1 MTTLAIA
8 FSCAGEEPG
17 PQMGQAWLAHPLVNR
32 VLLLGDTTH
41 VPAVHGAQPIHVTSF
56 FSGTAM
62 QRLLEAW
69 TEDYL
74 LLVLPGSR
82 VELGQQALERFVHL
96 AEDTGAGL
104 LYSDFRERRAA
115 ETIEHPLIDY
125 QAGSIRD
132 TFDFG
137 SVVLIARHAVQRAIG
152 DHGPITPAWRW
163 GGLYDLRLKL
173 ACGAPIVRVPEPL
186 YTRTAFD
193 VRPSGE
199 RVFDYV
205 APRQRDYQREMET
218 VATAHLQRIGA
229 YLEPY
234 FAAVPAAHTSFPMP
248 ASVVIPVR
256 NRVTTIA
263 DAVRSALAQRVTF
276 PFNVLVVDNHSTDGT
291 TAALA
296 ALAVA
301 DARLVHLIPARTDL
315 GIGGCWNEAIYAPQ
329 CGRYAVQLDSD
340 DLYADEHTLARLVA
354 ALAAGPY
361 AMVIGAYTTV
371 DFDLHELP
379 PGLIDHREWT
389 RDNGRNNALRINGLG
404 APRAFDVAVLRRFG
418 LPNVSYGE
426 DYAIA
431 LRLSRDYEIG
441 RLYDSLY
448 LCRRWSGNTD
458 SALPLAT
465 AQRYDLYKDR
475 LRTLEI
481 LARQRRNAAS
491 AGGA

>member
-8 FSCAGEEPG
+8 CSCAGEEPG
-17 PQMGQAWLAHPLVNR
+17 LQMVQAWLAHPLVNR

-41 VPAVHGAQPIHVTSF
+41 VPAVHGAQPLHVTSF

-82 VELGQQALERFVHL
+82 VELGQQAIERFMHL

-104 LYSDFRERRAA
+104 LYSDFREQRAA
-115 ETIEHPLIDY
+115 ETLEYPLIDY
-125 QAGSIRD
+125 QAGSLRD

-137 SVVLIARHAVQRAIG
+137 SVVLIARHAVQRAIR
-152 DHGPITPAWRW
+152 DYGPIPPAWRW

-186 YTRTAFD
+186 YMRTALD

-205 APRQRDYQREMET
+205 APQQRDYQLEMET

-234 FAAVPAAHTSFPMP
+234 FAAVPAAHTSFPVH

-263 DAVRSALAQRVTF
+263 DAVRSALAPRQRSRRSPSWMHDWCISSRRAPTW
-276 PFNVLVVDNHSTDGT
+276 
-291 TAALA
+291 ALA
-296 ALAVA
+296 AAGTRPSMPRSV
-301 DARLVHLIPARTDL
+301 DAMPCNSIP
-315 GIGGCWNEAIYAPQ
+315 
-329 CGRYAVQLDSD
+329 
-340 DLYADEHTLARLVA
+340 
-354 ALAAGPY
+354 
-361 AMVIGAYTTV
+361 TTSTPMSTPWRSSW
-371 DFDLHELP
+371 LHSP
-379 PGLIDHREWT
+379 PGRTPWSSGPT
-389 RDNGRNNALRINGLG
+389 RRWI
-404 APRAFDVAVLRRFG
+404 
-418 LPNVSYGE
+418 STCT
-426 DYAIA
+426 
-431 LRLSRDYEIG
+431 S
-441 RLYDSLY
+441 
-448 LCRRWSGNTD
+448 CRRG
-458 SALPLAT
+458 
-465 AQRYDLYKDR
+465 
-475 LRTLEI
+475 
-481 LARQRRNAAS
+481 
-491 AGGA
+491 

>member
-1 MTTLAIA
+1 MV
-8 FSCAGEEPG
+8 
-17 PQMGQAWLAHPLVNR
+17 QAWLAHPLVNR
-32 VLLLGDTTH
+32 VLLLGDSTH
-41 VPAVHGAQPIHVTSF
+41 ILAVHGAQSIHVTSF

-74 LLVLPGSR
+74 LLVLPGRR

-137 SVVLIARHAVQRAIG
+137 SVVLIARHAVQSAIR
-152 DHGPITPAWRW
+152 DHGPMTPAWRW

-186 YTRTAFD
+186 YTRTAHD

-234 FAAVPAAHTSFPMP
+234 FAAVPAAHTSFPVP

-291 TAALA
+291 TVALA

-379 PGLIDHREWT
+379 PGVI
-389 RDNGRNNALRINGLG
+389 
-404 APRAFDVAVLRRFG
+404 
-418 LPNVSYGE
+418 
-426 DYAIA
+426 
-431 LRLSRDYEIG
+431 RL
-441 RLYDSLY
+441 
-448 LCRRWSGNTD
+448 
-458 SALPLAT
+458 
-465 AQRYDLYKDR
+465 
-475 LRTLEI
+475 
-481 LARQRRNAAS
+481 
-491 AGGA
+491 